1 MAIRTD
7 GLSLI
12 IPEFLF
18 DLGMGCD
25 VTGPGTVQIITFR
38 GCKFTAKDLRE
49 RPTVTDQYSDVMIA
63 FGIKPGGQRFLECFR
78 ASARPGWYW
87 VRHRDYRGPSAGCP
101 TLQPGQYLYQRGD
114 HRGHQAMIQA
124 AQVCQVRDYDQDGRT
139 DPNEALTPTYD
150 RWRGTN
156 IHAATTINVGA
167 SSSGCQV
174 IAGGWSGA
182 PWQTFHSLVYRKAK
196 AQKLFRYTVV
206 DYAMFIEW
214 WKAYEKPPTPKPKW
228 IMYGSGGADVLEE
241 QIHLVKN
248 GYLAVNS
255 ANGRWGPDTDL
266 AWRRYQRKAMGMQI
280 PDGIKRVMT

>member
-1 MAIRTD
+1 MAIPRE

-12 IPEFLF
+12 IPEFLSDCGF
-18 DLGMGCD
+18 ACD
-25 VTGPGTVQIITFR
+25 VTGPGTLQIITFR

-49 RPTVTDQYSDVMIA
+49 RPTVTDQYSDVMLA
-63 FGIKPGGQRFLECFR
+63 FGIKSGGQRFLECFR
-78 ASARPGWYW
+78 ASARPGDYW

-174 IAGGWSGA
+174 IAGGWGGA
-182 PWQTFHSLVYRKAK
+182 PWQTFHSLVYKA
-196 AQKLFRYTVV
+196 AGNQDLFRYTVV
-206 DYAMFIEW
+206 DYAMFCTW
-214 WKAYEKPPTPKPKW
+214 WNAPQDDKPQW
-228 IMYGSGGADVLEE
+228 IMYGSRGDDVLDE
-241 QIHLVKN
+241 QEHLVLN
-248 GYLAVNS
+248 GYLARNAVT
-255 ANGRWGPDTDL
+255 GTWGPDTDI
-266 AWRRYQRKAMGMQI
+266 AWRRYQRKAQRMQV
-280 PDGIKRVMT
+280 PDGIKRVVE